1 MKAQSTP
8 YQDQQITR
16 SAHERLDLAR
26 GYPIAV
32 VAAVILSTTAIFIR
46 YLTRTYNVPALVLAF
61 WRDSFVA
68 VTMFIVLAIL
78 RPRLLRAERRHVGYL
93 LAYGL
98 MLTMFNSFWTL
109 SVSLNGA
116 AVSTVLA
123 YSSAAF
129 TALLGKWLLK
139 ERLGWAKVVTIAGCM
154 GGCVLVSGALDPG
167 AWQGNLTGIVTGTLS
182 GLWYAGYS
190 LMGRS
195 ASQRGLDPWTT
206 LLYTFAFAACFLL
219 LLNLF
224 LGRSLPGAAV
234 RPMDLLWLGRAA
246 WGWFVLFLLAAGP
259 TVAGFGLYN
268 VSLGY
273 LPSSVANLI
282 LTLEPAFTAAIA
294 YVVLDERMNGIQIA
308 GSLLIL
314 GSVLFLRVCES
325 RHNIRISTTH
335 EPSGTVEGTEKT

>member
-1 MKAQSTP
+1 MKEQTTFRRERR
-8 YQDQQITR
+8 ITR
-16 SAHERLDLAR
+16 SNHEHSDFAR

-32 VAAVILSTTAIFIR
+32 ASAIILSTTAIFIR
-46 YLTRTYNVPALVLAF
+46 YLTQAYNMPALVLAF
-61 WRDSFVA
+61 WRDAFVA
-68 VTMFIVLAIL
+68 LTMLIALAL
-78 RPRLLRAERRHVGYL
+78 LSPRLLRTERRHIGYL
-93 LAYGL
+93 VAYGL

-116 AVSTVLA
+116 AVSTVLV

-139 ERLGWAKVVTIAGCM
+139 ERLGWVKVVAIAGCV
-154 GGCVLVSGALDPG
+154 GGCVLTSGALEPG
-167 AWQGNLTGIVTGTLS
+167 AWRANLTGILTGTLS

-195 ASQRGLDPWTT
+195 AAQRGLNPWTT
-206 LLYTFAFAACFLL
+206 LLYTFTFAACFLL
-219 LLNLF
+219 LLNVF
-224 LGRSLPGAAV
+224 LGRFLPGAAV
-234 RPMDLLWLGRAA
+234 RPVELLWLGKTA

-282 LTLEPAFTAAIA
+282 LTLEPTFTAAIA
-294 YVVLDERMNGIQIA
+294 YVVLGERLNRIDVV

-314 GSVLFLRVCES
+314 GGVLFLRLYES
-325 RHNIRISTTH
+325 RNSLQIA
-335 EPSGTVEGTEKT
+335 GTP

>member
-1 MKAQSTP
+1 VKEQTTFRRERRISRSTSEHS
-8 YQDQQITR
+8 DF
-16 SAHERLDLAR
+16 AR

-32 VAAVILSTTAIFIR
+32 ASAIILSTTAVFIR
-46 YLTRTYNVPALVLAF
+46 YLTQVYNMPALVLAF

-68 VTMFIVLAIL
+68 LTMLIALAML
-78 RPRLLRAERRHVGYL
+78 CPRLLRTERRHVGYL
-93 LAYGL
+93 VAYGL

-116 AVSTVLA
+116 AVSTVLV

-139 ERLGWAKVVTIAGCM
+139 EHLGWVKVVTIAGCV
-154 GGCVLVSGALDPG
+154 GGCVLISGALEPG
-167 AWQGNLTGIVTGTLS
+167 AWQANMTGILTGTLS

-195 ASQRGLDPWTT
+195 ASQRGLNPWTT
-206 LLYTFAFAACFLL
+206 LMYTFAFAACFLL
-219 LLNLF
+219 VLNLSP
-224 LGRSLPGAAV
+224 GRFLPGAAV
-234 RPMDLLWLGRAA
+234 RPADLLWLGKAT

-282 LTLEPAFTAAIA
+282 LTLEPAFTTVIA
-294 YVVLDERMNGIQIA
+294 YLVLGERLNGIQIV

-314 GSVLFLRVCES
+314 GGVFFLRLYENQHSFQV
-325 RHNIRISTTH
+325 STT
-335 EPSGTVEGTEKT
+335 P

>member
-1 MKAQSTP
+1 VKEQTTLR
-8 YQDQQITR
+8 QKQHFIR
-16 SAHERLDLAR
+16 SAHESSDLAR

-32 VAAVILSTTAIFIR
+32 ASAVILSTTAIFIR
-46 YLTRTYNVPALVLAF
+46 YLTQTYNLPALVLAF

-68 VTMFIVLAIL
+68 LTMLIVLAIL
-78 RPRLLRAERRHVGYL
+78 SPRLLRTERRHIGYL

-139 ERLGWAKVVTIAGCM
+139 ERLGWAKVVTIVGCI
-154 GGCVLVSGALDPG
+154 GGCVLISGALDPG
-167 AWQGNLTGIVTGTLS
+167 AWQGNMTGIVTGTLS

-195 ASQRGLDPWTT
+195 AAQRGLDPWTT

-219 LLNLF
+219 LLNLS
-224 LGRSLPGAAV
+224 LGRFLPGAAV
-234 RPMDLLWLGRAA
+234 HPADLLWLGRAT
-246 WGWFVLFLLAAGP
+246 WGWFILFLLAAGP
-259 TVAGFGLYN
+259 TLAGFGLYN

-273 LPSSVANLI
+273 LPSSVANLV

-294 YVVLDERMNGIQIA
+294 YVVLDERMNGIQIT

-314 GSVLFLRVCES
+314 CSVLFLRVCES
-325 RHNIRISTTH
+325 QHST
-335 EPSGTVEGTEKT
+335 